1 MENLDTPSLKVA
13 LQGLTVIDSYCL
25 GIKPNMPGRICQ
37 ELSLILGF
45 KLNAE
50 QHLGISLIA

>member
-1 MENLDTPSLKVA
+1 
-13 LQGLTVIDSYCL
+13 
-25 GIKPNMPGRICQ
+25 MPGRICQ